1 MQKRGLKDVKRRNRH
16 VILSK
21 VMEHGGLSR
30 IEIAHE
36 TELAASTVS
45 TLVSDLLEEG
55 LLVEAGTVTTAGRSR
70 TELAINPQF
79 GSIPVIEV
87 SRRDVC
93 VTCFNMALEPLYS
106 ATLSKQFLSGNE
118 LLNLICDRIRLWQKS
133 MPPIM
138 GIGLLFQEDMRSSD
152 FNVMYSTGFSS
163 ANISLREALMTRF
176 RVPVEEQYS
185 TVYTITDALMPESD
199 PAARNSAHISV
210 GTRVVASVFQEGK
223 PVPIRDSFC
232 EAFAGP
238 LDQHETAPQSALSHY
253 LSRLVTL
260 LCMMFRLDMVYLS
273 GLTPSQDSV
282 AEELLELL
290 AQQLPKGQ
298 LPHIHLLRPRT
309 KDEDFSAMAGL
320 IRKNILMAR

>member
-1 MQKRGLKDVKRRNRH
+1 MQKRGLKDVKRRNRQ
-16 VILSK
+16 VILSR

-36 TELAASTVS
+36 TGLAASTVS
-45 TLVSDLLEEG
+45 TLVSELLEEG
-55 LLVEAGTVTTAGRSR
+55 LLVDAGTVTTAGRSR
-70 TELAINPQF
+70 TELAINPNF

-93 VTCFNMALEPLYS
+93 VTCFNMALEPLHS

-118 LLNLICDRIRLWQKS
+118 LLNLICDSIRLWQEA
-133 MPPIM
+133 MPPVL

-152 FNVMYSTGFSS
+152 FNIMYSTGFSS

-185 TVYTITDALMPESD
+185 TVYTVTDALKPESD
-199 PAARNSAHISV
+199 PAARNSAHIRV

-223 PVPIRDSFC
+223 PVPIRSSFC
-232 EAFAGP
+232 DAYAGP
-238 LDQHETAPQSALSHY
+238 LDHAETAPQPVLSQY

-260 LCMMFRLDMVYLS
+260 FCMMFRLDTVYLS
-273 GLTPSQDSV
+273 GLTPSQDGV
-282 AEELLELL
+282 AAELLELL
-290 AQQLPKGQ
+290 SQQLPKGQ

-309 KDEDFSAMAGL
+309 KDEDFSAMAGFLRRTIL
-320 IRKNILMAR
+320 IGR